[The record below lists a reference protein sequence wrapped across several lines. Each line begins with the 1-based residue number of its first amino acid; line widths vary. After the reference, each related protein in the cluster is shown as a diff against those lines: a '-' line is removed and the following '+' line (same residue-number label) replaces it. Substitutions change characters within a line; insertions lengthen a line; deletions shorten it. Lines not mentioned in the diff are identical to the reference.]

1 MSSNARVEVDRFDG
15 TGDFSLWKVR
25 MLAHFG
31 VLGLKGIL
39 NEEQLLRDP
48 PATEEEAAVAGRDY
62 HVGIAGD
69 FELPPTVDPVKFEK
83 SEKAKD
89 LIVLNVGNQVLRKIK
104 NCETVAAMW
113 STLNKL
119 YMETSLPNRIY
130 LHLKFYTYKMT
141 DSRSIDGNVD
151 DFLKLVT
158 DLNNIGVDVTEE
170 VQAILLLSSLS
181 NMYDQL
187 KETLKYGRDTLS
199 LNEVIEAAKSNERE
213 SKKVESSQKLKVK
226 VSMWKQEAD

>member
-25 MLAHFG
+25 MLAHYG

-39 NEEQLLRDP
+39 NDEQLLRDP
-48 PATEEEAAVAGRDY
+48 PVIEEEAAVAGRDY
-62 HVGIAGD
+62 HVGD
-69 FELPPTVDPVKFEK
+69 FELPSNVDLIKFEK

-104 NCETVAAMW
+104 NCETAAAMW
-113 STLNKL
+113 STLKRL

-130 LHLKFYTYKMT
+130 LQLKFYTYKMT

-170 VQAILLLSSLS
+170 VQAILLLSSLYDR
-181 NMYDQL
+181 YDQL

-199 LNEVIEAAKSNERE
+199 LNEVIGAAKSKERE
-213 SKKVESSQKLKVK
+213 LTESGKLSK
-226 VSMWKQEAD
+226 